1 MACDELVIGSDT
13 EPVQEVIQSGVNG
26 LLVDY
31 FNNQGMINAVSRAL
45 NEANSLQSLRVQ
57 ARKTIRTHYDLQDN
71 LNQHRELM
79 ETVAAGQIPVLS

>member
-1 MACDELVIGSDT
+1 MLEVMACDVLVIGSDT

-45 NEANSLQSLRVQ
+45 NEANS
-57 ARKTIRTHYDLQDN
+57 
-71 LNQHRELM
+71 
-79 ETVAAGQIPVLS
+79 